1 MRRLVNIFIIV
12 LLLVILMVLT
22 NPTEN
27 QFIDWAMKQAENNAD
42 SKIERILGD
51 VLGRPVLQLSTT
63 TQDYLAFSVFTI
75 DKGDNQ
81 GVFLGLFRYIFIQLR

>member
-1 MRRLVNIFIIV
+1 MSRLVSIFIVV

-27 QFIDWAMKQAENNAD
+27 QFIDWAVKQAENNAD

-51 VLGRPVLQLSTT
+51 VLGRSVLQLSTT
-63 TQDYLAFSVFTI
+63 RRDFLAFSIFTI
-75 DKGDNQ
+75 DKGNAQ
-81 GVFLGLFRYIFIQLR
+81 GVFLGFLRYIFIQLN

>member
-12 LLLVILMVLT
+12 LLLLVLMVLT

-42 SKIERILGD
+42 SKIERIFGD
-51 VLGRPVLQLSTT
+51 VLGRPILQLSTT
-63 TQDYLAFSVFTI
+63 RSDYLAFSIFTI
-75 DKGDNQ
+75 DKGNNQ
-81 GVFLGLFRYIFIQLR
+81 GIFLGFLRYIFIQLK